1 MCVVVV
7 VIIVVIVVV
16 GVVLIVD
23 VAVAV
28 VVLGRFPG
36 MDLNSRVFA
45 NSMRIQLRG
54 NFKNL
59 SDKMS
64 RHQTENFVSKQQR
77 TNERTVKPKPRLKRL
92 TSIIKN

>member
-1 MCVVVV
+1 MCVVDV

-16 GVVLIVD
+16 GVVIIVD

-28 VVLGRFPG
+28 VVLGRFPR

-54 NFKNL
+54 EFQK
-59 SDKMS
+59 
-64 RHQTENFVSKQQR
+64 FV
-77 TNERTVKPKPRLKRL
+77 
-92 TSIIKN
+92 